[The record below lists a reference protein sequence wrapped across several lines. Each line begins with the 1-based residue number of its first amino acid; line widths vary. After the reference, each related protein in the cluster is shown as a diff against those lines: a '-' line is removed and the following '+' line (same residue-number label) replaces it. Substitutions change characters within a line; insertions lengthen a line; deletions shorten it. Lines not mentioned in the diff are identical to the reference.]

1 VGAAEA
7 ERIAGEVGAIAARF
21 PEDAAVQKEHAVA
34 LRCPAYAQYL
44 GPSGV
49 GAAEAER
56 IAREV
61 GAIAA
66 RFPEDAA
73 IQKEHEEALR
83 TAAYAQGQRPS
94 GLVLGLKHEL

>member
-1 VGAAEA
+1 
-7 ERIAGEVGAIAARF
+7 
-21 PEDAAVQKEHAVA
+21 VA
-34 LRCPAYAQYL
+34 LGNAAYAQCL
-44 GPSGV
+44 RPSGV

-56 IAREV
+56 IAGEV